1 VPAIPGFSPGGSII
15 YLPAV
20 TSRRGQP
27 QEGVLIPVS
36 TATQRQAGKIINV
49 GPGSPQQIVIV
60 P

>member
-1 VPAIPGFSPGGSII
+1 
-15 YLPAV
+15 V

-27 QEGVLIPVS
+27 QEGVLIPIS
-36 TATQRQAGKIINV
+36 TATQQQTGKIINI